1 MVNHQLIQQDSGLGP
16 DEAVADFVR
25 EFAGRLGGS
34 VDVPWT
40 WHEQQLRRQT
50 RDFITGLAGRG

>member
-1 MVNHQLIQQDSGLGP
+1 MANHQLIQQDSGQVTHSP
-16 DEAVADFVR
+16 PFVR